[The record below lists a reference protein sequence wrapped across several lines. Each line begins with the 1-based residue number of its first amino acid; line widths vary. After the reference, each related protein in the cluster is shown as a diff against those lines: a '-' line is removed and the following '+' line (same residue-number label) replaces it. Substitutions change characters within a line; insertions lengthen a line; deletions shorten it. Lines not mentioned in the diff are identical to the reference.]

1 MKNIVFLCFSFILL
15 VACHNGIQKS
25 DAPDDLI
32 EERKITEIMRDMML
46 IEGHISITY
55 KQMNKYF
62 KIMDSSSAKVFK
74 EHKVTEEQF
83 TRSFEYYATD
93 QEKIKRIY
101 SKILDELT
109 FLKVQL
115 EE

>member
-1 MKNIVFLCFSFILL
+1 MKNIVFVFFSSFLL
-15 VACHNGIQKS
+15 VACHDGIQKP

-32 EERKITEIMRDMML
+32 EERKMTEIMKDLML
-46 IEGHISITY
+46 IEGHISVTY

-62 KIMDSSSAKVFK
+62 KIMDSSSARVFK
-74 EHKVTEEQF
+74 EHKVTEDQF
-83 TRSFEYYATD
+83 TRSFEFYATD
-93 QEKIKRIY
+93 QEKITRIY

-109 FLKVQL
+109 LLKGQL